1 MRLSLARRIKAE
13 NVPPEMQDTM
23 NNLAIIMNPFIEDVT
38 TILNGRIDFDNLA
51 FPIRQFEI
59 IVNDKGIP
67 LFGDLDINFQ
77 IRGHNVINV
86 QDANNINTIPEVTKV
101 PFILFTQ
108 SNQGTMKIAKVLN
121 LLPNR
126 KYLLTVIF
134 Y

>member
-1 MRLSLARRIKAE
+1 MRLSLARRINTE
-13 NVPPEMQDTM
+13 GVPPEMQDTM
-23 NNLAIIMNPFIEDVT
+23 SRLATIMNPFIEDVT
-38 TILNGRIDFDNLA
+38 TILNGRVDFDNLS
-51 FPIRQFEI
+51 FPVRQFEI

-67 LFGDLDINFQ
+67 IFGDLDINFN

-86 QDANNINTIPEVTKV
+86 QDANNINMIPEITGV
-101 PFILFTQ
+101 PFILFTP
-108 SNQGTMKIAKVLN
+108 SNQGHLKISKVLN